1 MQFFALAAV
10 GLTNF
15 FSMHRPISITH
26 SIPKH
31 ITDEAFAEIFASR
44 TRSNRPTEVIST
56 ISKVVDS
63 LDGPMA
69 KLTLSP
75 SEELNGDNIHK
86 VEIRHEDGSDSS
98 MVVHAK
104 NMGSQFLPFQPPPLP
119 VPDSTGNAARMDMG
133 TRTED
138 SLDLQPQH
146 RVYQAMFTI
155 EETMD
160 EDGRVHVMAHSPEIL
175 HDGATSRQ
183 SRRVRYENALRRRHE
198 LHAIS
203 VIKRRKAKMK
213 KKKLK
218 KRRKAQRGLRERLHK
233 L

>member
-1 MQFFALAAV
+1 
-10 GLTNF
+10 
-15 FSMHRPISITH
+15 MHRPISITH
-26 SIPKH
+26 SVPKT
-31 ITDEAFAEIFASR
+31 ITDEAFAEIFNSRMGASR
-44 TRSNRPTEVIST
+44 PNGVIST
-56 ISKVVDS
+56 ISKAVDN
-63 LDGPMA
+63 LEGPMA

-75 SEELNGDNIHK
+75 SEELNGDGVHK
-86 VEIRHEDGSDSS
+86 VEIRHEDGSNSS
-98 MVVHAK
+98 MLVHAK

-119 VPDSTGNAARMDMG
+119 VPDSSGNATTMG
-133 TRTED
+133 MAASSEE
-138 SLDLQPQH
+138 SFDLQPQH

-160 EDGRVHVMAHSPEIL
+160 ADGRVHVMAHSPEII

-183 SRRVRYENALRRRHE
+183 SRRVRYENALRRRHD
-198 LHAIS
+198 LHALS

-218 KRRKAQRGLRERLHK
+218 KRMKGQRKLRERLHK